1 VRQNVGYFLSLSLL
15 LMVLGSRILLS
26 TITFSDSGEQFL
38 RLYCFVSLFRAGLV
52 SLGFPTTGRVDVSF
66 GYAWSITVIWRV
78 YFYLEACP
86 CNIFKLVDGSWIP
99 LRLRRKKYSFNS
111 NLFWFTY
118 NACFLII
125 FLTMF

>member
-52 SLGFPTTGRVDVSF
+52 SPGFPATGRVDVSF
-66 GYAWSITVIWRV
+66 GAV
-78 YFYLEACP
+78 
-86 CNIFKLVDGSWIP
+86 
-99 LRLRRKKYSFNS
+99 
-111 NLFWFTY
+111 
-118 NACFLII
+118 
-125 FLTMF
+125 